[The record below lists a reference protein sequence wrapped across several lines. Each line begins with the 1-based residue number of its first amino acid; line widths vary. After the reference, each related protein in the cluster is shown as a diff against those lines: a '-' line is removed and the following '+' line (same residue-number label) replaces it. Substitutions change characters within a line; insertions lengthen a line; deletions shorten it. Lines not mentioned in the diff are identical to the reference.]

1 MPSCRAIFVITLVCL
16 FGSATAAYS
25 DNWSQ
30 FRGPSGNAT
39 SSNSSVP
46 TQWSETENIAWK
58 TRLPGRGA
66 SSPVIWEDRVF
77 VTAFTG
83 YGMSDDEP
91 GDKSDLRLHVICID
105 RHTGK
110 LLWDKSIAGS
120 ENTQSFSRR
129 IADHGYAT
137 STPATDG
144 KAVYAFFGVSGVV
157 AYDFD
162 GKLLWQANVGTKT
175 AGFGSASSPVV
186 FENLLIVNASIE
198 SGTVFAFDK
207 QTGKEAWRIGDVNKA
222 WTSPCIAEAPGGE
235 PEMVINQKETIYGF
249 DPRTGEKLWSCD
261 GIQDYVVPVPVSHN
275 GVVYCLGGRSNRC
288 IAVRLGGRGDVT
300 ETHKLWEV
308 NTGANVTSPVYC
320 DGHVYWAS
328 DKAVANC
335 LKAENGEKVYQQRLP
350 TRARIYASIVRAGDR
365 LYVTTRDQGVVVL
378 AAEPEYKELARNVLA
393 DDEGLVNASPA
404 ISNNQLLIRTDS
416 YLYCIGQKAA
426 E

>member
-105 RHTGK
+105 RHTGQ
-110 LLWDKSIAGS
+110 LLWDQSITAS
-120 ENTQSFSRR
+120 AETQNLSRR

-137 STPATDG
+137 STAATDG

-207 QTGKEAWRIGDVNKA
+207 QTGR
-222 WTSPCIAEAPGGE
+222 
-235 PEMVINQKETIYGF
+235 
-249 DPRTGEKLWSCD
+249 
-261 GIQDYVVPVPVSHN
+261 
-275 GVVYCLGGRSNRC
+275 RS
-288 IAVRLGGRGDVT
+288 
-300 ETHKLWEV
+300 
-308 NTGANVTSPVYC
+308 GALVTSKKL
-320 DGHVYWAS
+320 GHRPALLRLQ
-328 DKAVANC
+328 AAN
-335 LKAENGEKVYQQRLP
+335 R
-350 TRARIYASIVRAGDR
+350 RW
-365 LYVTTRDQGVVVL
+365 
-378 AAEPEYKELARNVLA
+378 
-393 DDEGLVNASPA
+393 
-404 ISNNQLLIRTDS
+404 
-416 YLYCIGQKAA
+416 
-426 E
+426 